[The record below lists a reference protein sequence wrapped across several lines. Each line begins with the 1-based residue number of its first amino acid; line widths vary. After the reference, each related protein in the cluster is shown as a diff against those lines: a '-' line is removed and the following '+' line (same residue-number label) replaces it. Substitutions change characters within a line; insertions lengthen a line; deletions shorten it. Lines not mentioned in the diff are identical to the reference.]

1 VSAVTEAGWWALA
14 TILAMSRFVRSERE
28 KLATLFGTLGPDAP
42 TMCTGWATKDLAA
55 HLVIRERR
63 PDASLGMFVPP
74 LRGHARSTQRAFAAK
89 PYPELVD
96 LVRNPPMWSPVS
108 NPLTEGLTNTLEFFV
123 HHEDVRRAQADWHP
137 RELPKE
143 DQATLWR
150 NSSMIARLRLRR
162 FPASLLVQA
171 PGFGEVTTGA
181 GGERLRLVGAPGELA
196 YFLSGRQ
203 RATRVQIDGPSAL
216 ADRLRTTPLKI

>member
-1 VSAVTEAGWWALA
+1 
-14 TILAMSRFVRSERE
+14 MSRFVRSERE
-28 KLATLFGTLGPDAP
+28 KLADLFATVGPEAP
-42 TMCTGWATKDLAA
+42 TMCTGWVARDLVA

-74 LRGHARSTQRAFAAK
+74 LRGHAKNTLRSFAAR
-89 PYPELVD
+89 PYTELVD

-108 NPLTEGLTNTLEFFV
+108 NPLTEGMTNTLEFFV
-123 HHEDVRRAQADWHP
+123 HHEDVRRAQPDWQP

-150 NSSMIARLRLRR
+150 NASLIARLRLRR

-171 PGFGEVTTGA
+171 PGFGEVTAGA

-203 RATRVQIDGPSAL
+203 RAARVQIDGPPAL
-216 ADRLRTTPLKI
+216 TERLRTAPLKI